1 MGKYTQMSQDDT
13 AGLLHDMAK
22 PKVDIATP
30 HWMHD
35 CAQWDLY
42 LGDKKYKQVCL
53 LQQCYLARYVFNR
66 IVNPDEY
73 QVKIMI
79 LH

>member
-1 MGKYTQMSQDDT
+1 MDKYTKMSQADT

-42 LGDKKYKQVCL
+42 LGENKYKQVCL
-53 LQQCYLARYVFNR
+53 LQQCYIVRYMFIR
-66 IVNPDEY
+66 IVNPD
-73 QVKIMI
+73 VTSIKSK
-79 LH
+79 